1 MCTDMHSKRHT
12 LASACAR
19 VLKPGCVMHLIV
31 ITVGVD
37 EATATSL
44 QQLCAPK
51 HCTLHSVDSTSEITQ
66 AFHWVKQ
73 QLVAE
78 TTTVTTTT
86 QRQATKGAV
95 TKKHMAGG
103 KRT

>member
-1 MCTDMHSKRHT
+1 
-12 LASACAR
+12 L
-19 VLKPGCVMHLIV
+19 
-31 ITVGVD
+31 
-37 EATATSL
+37 
-44 QQLCAPK
+44 
-51 HCTLHSVDSTSEITQ
+51 
-66 AFHWVKQ
+66 VKQ